1 MKPRTLMSI
10 CSGRGGTF
18 LICGDTC
25 SATLCNEVIPH
36 HIPKEQ
42 VLRFIKIL
50 LAREDYYVKGNR

>member
-1 MKPRTLMSI
+1 MKSRVLINLCRTPAYK
-10 CSGRGGTF
+10 F

-25 SATLCNEVIPH
+25 SSTLCYEKIPDY
-36 HIPKEQ
+36 IPKEQ